1 MLEAALHGGEIVAG
15 LAVLV
20 VVLYDL
26 FQSVVLPRP
35 AINKLAT
42 VRYIVRALYWMWR
55 WVGNRMSSIPR
66 RERWLASYGP
76 VGVLAIFITWGLA
89 LVLAYGLIID
99 GVRDEMRPVPD
110 SFGTSLYFSATT
122 LVPLSYGDFVPEGVP
137 ARVATIA
144 ESATGVI
151 LAALAITLLF
161 SLYESFQKREE
172 LVVTLDAFAGA
183 PPSGV
188 QMLETAASHGML
200 EELVKTFD
208 DWRQWAAAVLESHL
222 AYPMLVFFRSSHDNE
237 AWLNSFGAVMDAAIL
252 VMSTVEDK
260 SEGPAK
266 LMYRVGNHLV
276 EDLSWYFRR
285 WTPRSD
291 SPVIE
296 RFEFDEAWARLQKAG
311 YHCKP
316 AEEAWPTFARLRSTY
331 ASPINGLA
339 RALVIIPAEWIGD
352 RSYLP
357 HRQREQRRGLRRKR
371 RKRED

>member
-1 MLEAALHGGEIVAG
+1 MFLATMLHWGEIAAG
-15 LAVLV
+15 LALLLI
-20 VVLYDL
+20 VLYDI

-42 VRYIVRALYWMWR
+42 VRYLVRGIYWVWR
-55 WVGNRMSSIPR
+55 WVGNRMESIPR
-66 RERWLASYGP
+66 RERWLAAYGP
-76 VGVLAIFITWGLA
+76 VAVLTIFTAWGLA
-89 LVLAYGLIID
+89 LVLAYGLIVD

-110 SFGTSLYFSATT
+110 NFGTSLYFSATT

-137 ARVATIA
+137 ARLATVA

-151 LAALAITLLF
+151 LGALAITLLF
-161 SLYESFQKREE
+161 SLYESFQRREE

-188 QMLETAASHGML
+188 QMLETASSHGMP

-237 AWLNSFGAVMDAAIL
+237 AW
-252 VMSTVEDK
+252 E
-260 SEGPAK
+260 
-266 LMYRVGNHLV
+266 
-276 EDLSWYFRR
+276 R
-285 WTPRSD
+285 WR
-291 SPVIE
+291 
-296 RFEFDEAWARLQKAG
+296 KAG
-311 YHCKP
+311 YHCNP
-316 AEEAWPTFARLRSTY
+316 ADAAWTTFARLRSSY

-339 RALVIIPAEWIGD
+339 RALVIPPAEWIGD

-357 HRQREQRRGLRRKR
+357 HRQRETRRRPFRRR
-371 RKRED
+371 RD